1 MYKNVTLI
9 GGGSMGSA
17 IAAGIVRS
25 GVREANC
32 VTVCDS
38 DASKLEALGGALG
51 INTCS
56 SAQECLA
63 AKPDVVILAVKPQVL
78 PELVSQNAE
87 ALGSCGL
94 VVSIAAGVKVAQIEE
109 LLSSGWGAKPHVV
122 RVMPNLAMAVGSGA
136 SAICAG
142 EHATSEDTDAVVE
155 LFGTMGPAYV
165 LREDQVDA
173 EGAVVGCEPAF
184 VALMIDALTRRGVEA
199 GLPAEAARQ
208 MITSTMRGVC
218 QQLLDSGEHPRAYM
232 ERVSS
237 PGGTTIVGLR
247 ALEPYLTAG
256 IDEAI
261 DAALARTE
269 ELSRA

>member
-1 MYKNVTLI
+1 MYENVTLI

-17 IAAGIVRS
+17 IAAGIVGS
-25 GVREANC
+25 GIREAAH
-32 VTVCDS
+32 VTVCDTYEP
-38 DASKLEALGGALG
+38 KLKELQDSLGVVTCATVAEAL
-51 INTCS
+51 
-56 SAQECLA
+56 A
-63 AKPDVVILAVKPQVL
+63 AGPDVVILAVKPQVL
-78 PELVSQNAE
+78 HEVVSQNAA
-87 ALGSCGL
+87 ALASCGL
-94 VVSIAAGVKVAQIEE
+94 VVSIAAGVKVAQIEG
-109 LLSSGWGAKPHVV
+109 LLAAEGGQARVV

-136 SAICAG
+136 SAICVG
-142 EHATSEDTDAVVE
+142 TYATAQDTDAVVE

-184 VALMIDALTRRGVEA
+184 VALMIDALTRRGIEA
-199 GLPAEAARQ
+199 GLPAQAARE

-237 PGGTTIVGLR
+237 PGGTTIAGLR

-269 ELSRA
+269 ELARS